1 VGAYPMPLEISLA
14 KLITSLREGKIEN
27 LIEELRKAE
36 NIWFLTYRLP
46 RIPIKVRNPRKEL
59 VELNPGVHSRLEY
72 ALFKA
77 SIEAA
82 KNGKIPVF
90 KDIAEITSDYK
101 ATAKYLA
108 ILSENNIV
116 VFPDPV
122 KASKLIEA
130 IKALSESKY
139 QRRIIKALD
148 LPVVVNFK
156 LLEERA
162 SKLNCKFKDTKIVC
176 FYTTHNEERDQD
188 KLQVNIFNEYIS
200 QYIK

>member
-1 VGAYPMPLEISLA
+1 MALEISLA
-14 KLITSLREGKIEN
+14 KLIMTIREGRIEN
-27 LIEELRKAE
+27 LIEELKKAE

-46 RIPIKVRNPRKEL
+46 RAPIKVRNPRKDL

-77 SIEAA
+77 VIEAA

-90 KDIAEITSDYK
+90 RDIAEIASDYK
-101 ATAKYLA
+101 ATAKYLT
-108 ILSENNIV
+108 ILSENGIV

-122 KASKLIEA
+122 KASKLVEA
-130 IKALSESKY
+130 TKALSESKY
-139 QRRIIKALD
+139 QRRIVKALD

-162 SKLNCKFKDTKIVC
+162 SKLNCKFKDSGIVC
-176 FYTTHNEERDQD
+176 FYTTHGEERDQD

-200 QYIK
+200 QYTK